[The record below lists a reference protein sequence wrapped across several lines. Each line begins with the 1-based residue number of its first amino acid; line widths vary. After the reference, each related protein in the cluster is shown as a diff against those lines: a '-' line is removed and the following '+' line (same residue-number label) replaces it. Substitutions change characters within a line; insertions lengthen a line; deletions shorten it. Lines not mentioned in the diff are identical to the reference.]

1 MFHQSHQP
9 ITGTILV
16 ADDQAANRE
25 LLEEILIAKGCT
37 VITVPGGAADAIL
50 LKAGCLIPDEWT
62 IIREHSVVG
71 ERICAPLKSFRFVLP
86 RNSTDLSTLM
96 DLEAMRF
103 LFTRECCKLSMLTM
117 L

>member
-1 MFHQSHQP
+1 MFHHSHLP

-16 ADDQAANRE
+16 ADDQTANCE
-25 LLEEILIAKGCT
+25 MLEEILIAKGCT

-62 IIREHSVVG
+62 VISDHSVVS
-71 ERICAPLKSFRFVLP
+71 ERICAPLRSFRFVLP

-96 DLEAMRF
+96 DLETMRF
-103 LFTRECCKLSMLTM
+103 LFIRECCKLSMLTM